1 MECDVTLY
9 VLPTWLNCEPAV
21 LTIEGRCSACDAAL
35 SNWYFEK
42 DGLLFCKD
50 DYWAKYG
57 ESCQDCG
64 HIITGPVM
72 VAGDH
77 KFHPECFCC
86 TSCGNFIDLEQNQTS
101 ASDNSEKKRNFVASI
116 LTQSRSYPSTLWM
129 SNTTLLVKGMTTITS
144 LKLKLHTSLE
154 DVVDQRLL
162 LLGTCTLLTSQRYR
176 VLAQNMRHVVLFPAT
191 EAELG
196 ACGCCQMTRPTFLKS

>member
-1 MECDVTLY
+1 MSLFSFA
-9 VLPTWLNCEPAV
+9 LPLN
-21 LTIEGRCSACDAAL
+21 GKRCSACDAAL

-86 TSCGNFIDLEQNQTS
+86 TSCGNFIGDGESYALVERS
-101 ASDNSEKKRNFVASI
+101 KLYWRREGFLVA
-116 LTQSRSYPSTLWM
+116 
-129 SNTTLLVKGMTTITS
+129 KS
-144 LKLKLHTSLE
+144 LNDK
-154 DVVDQRLL
+154 
-162 LLGTCTLLTSQRYR
+162 
-176 VLAQNMRHVVLFPAT
+176 
-191 EAELG
+191 
-196 ACGCCQMTRPTFLKS
+196 